1 MKKFISIIALVTVAA
16 TAQAGTLYRFLSD
29 YCPGRDSVSLT
40 NTLATI
46 GTNLMTLVFDGGPW
60 SISNGVVIPSNI
72 EIIYSRD
79 SRVTLIGTNTIVEN
93 TTRLRQDWFT
103 NLNVSGKFAA
113 TGAATFAANVD
124 IGGTVTVYKITG
136 DGSGLTNVQI
146 VGTID
151 YQIDGTSNI
160 VAGSITAPSFANS
173 AVGNAALADGAV
185 TAGKIGAGVVGP
197 TQLEA
202 TAVSAGTYTSAT
214 ITVDADGRITAAA
227 NTAGSGGIATQ
238 GWSSVMTTD
247 NNGAGLSFT
256 NTGSGTFTNAVTAK
270 TFNGAGTGITGVSG
284 TNLVANTVG
293 ANALESTAVTPGTY
307 SVATFAVDA
316 DGRVTSASSHAITL
330 TGTIGGGGST
340 GYTQIGPCTTTN
352 SAVFGPFTSYVG
364 VFTVWVAQSGTGQF
378 QYGIKYADDA
388 GMATN
393 VVTLGTMGDNPDI
406 GADHNQTCTF
416 FIPRGKYVRV
426 YCTTAGSS
434 SYYIRYGIL
443 EL

>member
-1 MKKFISIIALVTVAA
+1 MKKFIAIIALIASVT

-40 NTLATI
+40 NTLASI

-79 SRVTLIGTNTIVEN
+79 SRVTLVGTNTIVVN
-93 TTRLRQDWFT
+93 TTRLREDWLT

-124 IGGTVTVYKITG
+124 VGGTMTVYKITG
-136 DGSGLTNVQI
+136 DGSGLTGIVV

-160 VAGSITAPSFANS
+160 VAGTITGPSFANS

-185 TAGKIGAGVVGP
+185 TAGKITAGVVGP

-227 NTAGSGGIATQ
+227 STAGSGGIATQ
-238 GWSSVMTTD
+238 SLASVLITGNDAAGGNVTNA
-247 NNGAGLSFT
+247 NNLHSTGTVSAATFVGAG
-256 NTGSGTFTNAVTAK
+256 SGV
-270 TFNGAGTGITGVSG
+270 TGVRGS
-284 TNLVANTVG
+284 NLTANTVG
-293 ANALESTAVTPGTY
+293 SAALESTAVTPGTY
-307 SVATFAVDA
+307 SVATVAVDA

-406 GADHNQTCTF
+406 GADHNQACTYL
-416 FIPRGKYVRV
+416 IPRGKYVRV

>member
-1 MKKFISIIALVTVAA
+1 MKKFIAIIALLASVTA
-16 TAQAGTLYRFLSD
+16 AQAGTLYRFLSD

-79 SRVTLIGTNTIVEN
+79 SRITLVGTNTIVVN
-93 TTRLRQDWFT
+93 TTRLREDWYT
-103 NLNVSGKFAA
+103 NLNVSGPFAA
-113 TGAATFAANVD
+113 TGNVTMAHD
-124 IGGTVTVYKITG
+124 LNVGGTATVGKIVG
-136 DGSGLTNVQI
+136 DGGGLTNLTI

-160 VAGSITAPSFANS
+160 VAGTITGPSFANS

-185 TAGKIGAGVVGP
+185 SAGKIGAGVVGP

-238 GWSSVMTTD
+238 TWGNVLTTGND
-247 NNGAGLSFT
+247 GLGLSFT
-256 NTGSGTFTNAVTAK
+256 NTGSGTFTNSVTAK

-284 TNLVANTVG
+284 TNLTANTVG
-293 ANALESTAVTPGTY
+293 SAALEATAVSAGTY
-307 SVATFAVDA
+307 VLATVAVDA
-316 DGRVTSASSHAITL
+316 DGRITSASSHALTL
-330 TGTIGGGGST
+330 TGTVGGSGSV
-340 GYTQIGPCTTTN
+340 GYTQIGPCGAT
-352 SAVFGPFTSYVG
+352 SSVPIGPFTSYVG
-364 VFTVWVAQSGTGQF
+364 VFAGFVYQTGTGTF
-378 QYGIKYADDA
+378 SYDVEYADDA
-388 GMATN
+388 TMLTN
-393 VVTLGTMGDNPDI
+393 VVTLTRITGNPDAAVTDSI
-406 GADHNQTCTF
+406 PFSQL
-416 FIPRGKYVRV
+416 IPRGKYCRLKM
-426 YCTTAGSS
+426 TTAGSS
-434 SYYIRYGIL
+434 FYYIRYGIL